1 MTPSRPQVFHVTKIT
16 LALFVTGGLLLSG
29 CSNRKDVVE
38 TYAREG
44 TAARQD
50 QRGTDAEA
58 FFLSAVERARPLD
71 AATQSDALW
80 RLGAFYREQG
90 RFRDAVA
97 PLEESLDLAA
107 RSGRID
113 PAGVARRRI
122 ELAKAYAVLNRWTDG
137 RDQLRDASAGL
148 PGLTAAE
155 AADARELIDVVR
167 ERLNALGASA
177 DGLP

>member
-1 MTPSRPQVFHVTKIT
+1 MTPFRPRVSHVTKIT
-16 LALFVTGGLLLSG
+16 LALLLPGTLLMSG

-58 FFLSAVERARPLD
+58 FFLSAVERSRPLD
-71 AATQSDALW
+71 DATQSEALW
-80 RLGAFYREQG
+80 RLGAFYREQA

-97 PLEESLDLAA
+97 PLEESLALAV

-113 PAGVARRRI
+113 PTGLARRRI
-122 ELAKAYAVLNRWTDG
+122 ELAKTYAVLNRWNDG
-137 RDQLRDASAGL
+137 RDQLREASTGL
-148 PGLTAAE
+148 PGLTAPEAE
-155 AADARELIDVVR
+155 DARELIDVYR
-167 ERLNALGASA
+167 ERLQALGASA

>member
-1 MTPSRPQVFHVTKIT
+1 MTPPRPASFPVTKIT
-16 LALFVTGGLLLSG
+16 LALLVSGPLLMSA
-29 CSNRKDVVE
+29 CSSRQDVVE

-71 AATQSDALW
+71 DATQSDALW

-90 RFRDAVA
+90 RFREAVA
-97 PLEESLDLAA
+97 PLSESLDRGL

-113 PAGVARRRI
+113 AAGLARRRI
-122 ELAKAYAVLNRWTDG
+122 ELARAYAVLNRWTDG
-137 RDQLRDASAGL
+137 RDLLRDASDGL
-148 PGLTAAE
+148 PGLSAPE
-155 AADARELIDVVR
+155 AADARELIEVYR
-167 ERLNALGASA
+167 ERLQALGSSA

>member
-1 MTPSRPQVFHVTKIT
+1 MTPSRPRVARVTKIT
-16 LALFVTGGLLLSG
+16 LALLVPAVLLLSG
-29 CSNRKDVVE
+29 CSSRKDVVE
-38 TYAREG
+38 TYTREG

-58 FFLSAVERARPLD
+58 FFLSAVERSRPLD

-97 PLEESLDLAA
+97 PLEASLALAVG
-107 RSGRID
+107 SGRTD
-113 PAGVARRRI
+113 PADLARRRI
-122 ELAKAYAVLNRWTDG
+122 ELAKAYAVLNRWNDG

-148 PGLTAAE
+148 AGLTASE
-155 AADARELIDVVR
+155 AADARELIDVYR
-167 ERLNALGASA
+167 ERLQALGAGA

>member
-1 MTPSRPQVFHVTKIT
+1 MPPSRRLSRVTKVT
-16 LALFVTGGLLLSG
+16 LALLVPAALLLSG
-29 CSNRKDVVE
+29 CTSRKDVVE

-97 PLEESLDLAA
+97 PLTESLELGV

-113 PAGVARRRI
+113 RTDLARRRI
-122 ELAKAYAVLNRWTDG
+122 ELAKAYAVLNRWNDG
-137 RDQLRDASAGL
+137 RNQLRDASEGLAGL
-148 PGLTAAE
+148 SAPE
-155 AADARELIDVVR
+155 AADARELIEVYR
-167 ERLNALGASA
+167 ERLQGLGSST